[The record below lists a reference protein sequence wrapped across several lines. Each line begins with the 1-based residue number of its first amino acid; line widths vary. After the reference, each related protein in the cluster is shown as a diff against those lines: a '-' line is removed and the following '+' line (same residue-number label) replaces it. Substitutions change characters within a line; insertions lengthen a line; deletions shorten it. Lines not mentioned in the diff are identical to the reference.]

1 MVSLL
6 RICQIAW
13 KLINMNKNIETWL
26 ILGASSTISREFAL
40 QMAEQN
46 NKIIFAGRDLKNI
59 KKISKDIKIR
69 HNIETEEIEIDI
81 INIQSHNQLVQQ
93 CVKKVSGRLNIF
105 VAIGTMPSQKN
116 ILNSDGLA
124 NKVINTNFTGVVN
137 ILLAFMPFFKSQRSG
152 NIIVLGSVAGDR
164 GRLSNY
170 IYGSSKSGIH
180 TFLQGF
186 RSEMEKIGVNVTN
199 IKLGP
204 IDTRMSYGA
213 GFDKIMATPSA
224 TAAACISASKNK
236 KSIVYF
242 PWFWKYIMVMI
253 KIIPEKL
260 FNKLSL

>member
-1 MVSLL
+1 MQLYISTK
-6 RICQIAW
+6 RCSSRPIYGR
-13 KLINMNKNIETWL
+13 NM
-26 ILGASSTISREFAL
+26 R
-40 QMAEQN
+40 
-46 NKIIFAGRDLKNI
+46 
-59 KKISKDIKIR
+59 
-69 HNIETEEIEIDI
+69 
-81 INIQSHNQLVQQ
+81 
-93 CVKKVSGRLNIF
+93 C
-105 VAIGTMPSQKN
+105 
-116 ILNSDGLA
+116 NSDGVA

-213 GFDKIMATPSA
+213 GFDKIM
-224 TAAACISASKNK
+224 
-236 KSIVYF
+236 
-242 PWFWKYIMVMI
+242 
-253 KIIPEKL
+253 IIRNL
-260 FNKLSL
+260 FS

>member
-59 KKISKDIKIR
+59 EKISKDIKIR

-124 NKVINTNFTGVVN
+124 NKVITQ
-137 ILLAFMPFFKSQRSG
+137 ILR
-152 NIIVLGSVAGDR
+152 
-164 GRLSNY
+164 
-170 IYGSSKSGIH
+170 
-180 TFLQGF
+180 
-186 RSEMEKIGVNVTN
+186 E
-199 IKLGP
+199 
-204 IDTRMSYGA
+204 
-213 GFDKIMATPSA
+213 
-224 TAAACISASKNK
+224 
-236 KSIVYF
+236 
-242 PWFWKYIMVMI
+242 
-253 KIIPEKL
+253 
-260 FNKLSL
+260 